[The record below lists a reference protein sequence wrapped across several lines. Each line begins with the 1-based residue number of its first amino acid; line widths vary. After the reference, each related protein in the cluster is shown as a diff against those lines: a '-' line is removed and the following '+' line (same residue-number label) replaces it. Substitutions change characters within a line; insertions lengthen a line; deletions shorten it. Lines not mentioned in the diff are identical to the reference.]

1 MSEGRASLRER
12 IASWW
17 FRPAPPERLAALRM
31 LIVGFS
37 LIWLL
42 GAAPVVIGVAEFPPE
57 RFEPIGV
64 AAWLTNPLPGA
75 GVIAAWVVALVAG
88 AAALLG
94 LRFRASGPVFA
105 LALLWVTT
113 YRNSWGMIFHSENLL
128 VMHALI
134 LAVLPAADAWSLDAR
149 RAATAGR
156 AAPGPHERYGW
167 GPMLMAAVA
176 SATYLLAGI
185 AKLRN
190 AGWAWLDGEVLLGH
204 VAWDNLRKH
213 ELGDFYS
220 PIGAWLAG
228 HPWVFA
234 PLAWMSVLLELGA
247 PLALLGRRI
256 AKVWALGMWGFH
268 VGVVVIMAIV
278 FAYPLSG
285 IAFAPLFA
293 VERPIQRVLDARARR

>member
-1 MSEGRASLRER
+1 MSEAPSVRER
-12 IASWW
+12 VASWW

-31 LIVGFS
+31 LIVGFGLVW
-37 LIWLL
+37 LI
-42 GAAPVVIGVAEFPPE
+42 GAAPIVIGVAEFPPE

-64 AAWLTNPLPGA
+64 ASWLTSPLPRA
-75 GVIAAWVVALVAG
+75 GVIAAWVLALAAG
-88 AAALLG
+88 GAALLG

-149 RAATAGR
+149 RAAAAGH
-156 AAPGPHERYGW
+156 AVPGPHERYGW
-167 GPMLMAAVA
+167 GPMLMAAVGA
-176 SATYLLAGI
+176 AAYLLAGI

-190 AGWAWLDGEVLLGH
+190 AGLDWLDGEVLLGH
-204 VAWDNLRKH
+204 VAWDNLRKL
-213 ELGDFYS
+213 ELGDFHS

-247 PLALLGRRI
+247 PLALLGRRL

-278 FAYPLSG
+278 FVYPLSG

-293 VERPIQRVLDARARR
+293 VEQPIQRLLDRRARR

>member
-1 MSEGRASLRER
+1 MRASGASLRER
-12 IASWW
+12 VASWW
-17 FRPAPPERLAALRM
+17 FRPAPPERLATLRV
-31 LIVGFS
+31 LIVGFA

-42 GAAPVVIGVAEFPPE
+42 GAAPIVLGVAEFPPE
-57 RFEPIGV
+57 RFEPVGV
-64 AAWLTNPLPGA
+64 AAWLSTPLS
-75 GVIAAWVVALVAG
+75 GVLVLAAWLLALASGV
-88 AAALLG
+88 AALLG

-134 LAVLPAADAWSLDAR
+134 LALLPAADAWSLDAR
-149 RAATAGR
+149 RAAAAGR
-156 AAPGPHERYGW
+156 PSPGPHERYGW

-176 SATYLLAGI
+176 ASTYLLAGI

-190 AGWAWLDGEVLLGH
+190 AGLEWLDGEVLLGH
-204 VAWDNLRKH
+204 VAWDNLRKL
-213 ELGDFYS
+213 ELGDMHS

-234 PLAWMSVLLELGA
+234 PLAWMSVVLELGA
-247 PLALLGRRI
+247 PLALFGRRL
-256 AKVWALGMWGFH
+256 AKLWALGMWGFH

-293 VERPIQRVLDARARR
+293 VEEPIRRRLDARARR